1 MQKRIIPKTRQ
12 EPPPLPD
19 EDWLDLERLADV
31 ELTSEDP
38 AHPIESALL
47 PMSGSG
53 WRAAQAG
60 EQTIRLVFTSPQ
72 QIRRIWLEFVEP
84 LIERTQQFVL
94 RWSADGGKSF
104 NEIVRQQW
112 NFSPHGATHE
122 TEDYR
127 VDLSDV
133 SMIELNIIPDTSG
146 GDARASL
153 ARLRLA
159 KMTEPDSATGP
170 T

>member
-1 MQKRIIPKTRQ
+1 MQKRIVPKAEQ
-12 EPPPLPD
+12 QPPQLPD
-19 EDWLDLERLADV
+19 EGWLDLDCLADV
-31 ELTSEDP
+31 EITSEDP
-38 AHPIESALL
+38 SFPIESALL
-47 PMSGSG
+47 PKSGSG

-60 EQTIRLVFTSPQ
+60 EQTIRLVFTSPR

-84 LIERTQQFVL
+84 LTPRTQQFVL
-94 RWSADGGKSF
+94 RWSADDGKPF
-104 NEIVRQQW
+104 REIVRQQW
-112 NFSPHGATHE
+112 NFSPHGATRE

-133 SMIELNIIPDTSG
+133 SVIELNLIPDTSG

-159 KMTEPDSATGP
+159 
-170 T
+170 